1 MDRSWMSKD
10 RVSREYEEGVEY
22 FINFALEH
30 CPNQSGIRC
39 PCMRCGNL
47 INHTLNKIRVFNG
60 IDQSYRTWY
69 WHGCLTSRQL
79 TEMAQ
84 RYDMMDCGDVTS
96 TVERVHAIKGEFM
109 KNSMSFKKLLED
121 SKNLYVLV

>member
-1 MDRSWMSKD
+1 M
-10 RVSREYEEGVEY
+10 
-22 FINFALEH
+22 F
-30 CPNQSGIRC
+30 
-39 PCMRCGNL
+39 
-47 INHTLNKIRVFNG
+47 FNG

-121 SKNLYVLV
+121 SEKPLCPSIKFTKLPALIKLYNVKA